1 MRDNIAV
8 LMTALDSNEQA
19 DILRGIEEYGKA
31 GDCNISV
38 FLWFTGANETENHNQ
53 GEINIINLPD
63 LDYFDGVIVFANALH
78 MDNNR
83 RQIEELLRPLSCP
96 IVCIGC
102 RLNIDDVI
110 YVGTDNYAGMKQLI
124 EHYVVEHKMNR
135 IHFVKGIEGNED
147 AENRFQA
154 YQDVLS
160 EHNIPIVPERI
171 SQGDFYVTGGE
182 RAAKEIMD
190 SDLEFPQVVVC
201 ANDTMAVALCDR
213 LIENGYRVPEDVAV
227 AGYDC
232 SIEGQHH
239 TPRITTVRTR
249 FKELGVEACKT
260 LLLKMADKDID
271 KEILLPD
278 EIVCCESC
286 GCHSEKEDN
295 IVSEIPMYV
304 AAVEYRKLV
313 HQMTVLY
320 KNINASTRYEDW
332 LNSLKDFISKIN
344 PPEFYC
350 CVNDNFVNNVFKVGT
365 MAQEE
370 MSTEEMLEYSY
381 DAEVIVAYKN
391 GQFRNKKRFPS
402 RYALDDLYKDSS
414 RPKLYLFSP
423 LHYLERNFGYFVF
436 VDTDIWYGNI
446 VYVSWLINMGNFI
459 ENIRKQSLLK
469 SAMNRLD
476 EMYIKDSLTG
486 VYNRFG
492 MERFWSEIKRKCIMS
507 GVRMQVSFADVD
519 GLKWINDEYGHEEG
533 DRIISATAGV
543 LQKYAGKNYVV
554 RYGGDEFVVIG
565 IANDIKEIE
574 NYWQYV
580 EREVKL
586 YNNRL
591 KRHAELR
598 ISYGYDVFQVDAQT
612 HLEDCINIIDKKMYE
627 DKNRKRE
634 SQ

>member
-19 DILRGIEEYGKA
+19 EILRGIEEYGKA

-38 FLWFTGANETENHNQ
+38 FLWFTGANETENYNK

-78 MDNNR
+78 MENNR
-83 RQIEELLRPLSCP
+83 RQIEKLLKPLSCP

-102 RLNIDDVI
+102 KLDIANAV

-124 EHYVVEHKMNR
+124 EHYVVDHKMNR

-147 AENRFQA
+147 AEIRFQA

-160 EHNIPIVPERI
+160 EHNIPLMPERI
-171 SQGDFYVTGGE
+171 TQGDFYVTGGE

-190 SDLEFPQVVVC
+190 SDLEFPQVVIC

-213 LIENGYRVPEDVAV
+213 LIENGYSVPGDVAV

-232 SIEGQHH
+232 SIEGQYHS
-239 TPRITTVRTR
+239 PRITTVRTR
-249 FKELGVEACKT
+249 FKELGIKACKA
-260 LLLKMADKDID
+260 LLLKMADKEVD

-278 EIVCCESC
+278 ELVYCESC
-286 GCHSEKEDN
+286 GCHSENEN
-295 IVSEIPMYV
+295 NVLTEVPMYV
-304 AAVEYRKLV
+304 ADLEYRKLV

-350 CVNDNFVNNVFKVGT
+350 CVNDNFVNDVFKIGT

-381 DAEVIVAYKN
+381 DTEVIVAYKN
-391 GQFRNKKRFPS
+391 GQFRNKQRFPS

-414 RPKLYLFSP
+414 RPKLYIFSP

-492 MERFWSEIKRKCIMS
+492 MERFFAEIKRKCIMS
-507 GVRMQVSFADVD
+507 GIRMQVSFADVD
-519 GLKWINDEYGHEEG
+519 GLKMINDQYGHEEG
-533 DRIISATAGV
+533 DRIINATAGA

-554 RYGGDEFVVIG
+554 RYGGDEFVIIG
-565 IANDIKEIE
+565 TANDIKEVE
-574 NYWQYV
+574 NYWKYV

-586 YNNRL
+586 YNDKM
-591 KRHAELR
+591 KRQAELR
-598 ISYGYDVFQVDAQT
+598 ISYGYDVFKVDAQT
-612 HLEDCINIIDKKMYE
+612 YLEECINIIDKKMYE
-627 DKNRKRE
+627 DKNRKRAN
-634 SQ
+634 Q